1 MSNNSTEIPYVDPEA
16 LAPYWREN
24 TPIWE
29 GDPTKTYTWWCI
41 NAHTFRTTA
50 VNAYKRWT
58 AHVPGLHRRPPRPAR
73 AVRLHGLQHGSVVT
87 HGRLRR

>member
-29 GDPTKTYTWWCI
+29 GDPTKRPT
-41 NAHTFRTTA
+41 
-50 VNAYKRWT
+50 
-58 AHVPGLHRRPPRPAR
+58 PGGASMPTRSGPQP
-73 AVRLHGLQHGSVVT
+73 
-87 HGRLRR
+87 